1 MTSDYVIVGAG
12 PAGSALAGRLAGAG
26 ASVTILEAGG
36 PDTHPDIA
44 RPGGFAALWGT
55 GHDWGYTTT
64 AQPELGGR
72 RLAWPRGRVVGGS
85 ASINAQMWVRGTRA
99 DYDAWGALAPGW
111 SWADVAPVYE
121 RMEHRDGSNR
131 DGVYGTSG
139 PQWISEVRDPNPST
153 AAFFAACDE
162 VGIPRLGEL
171 NDPDRSGYAPT
182 PVTQRAGRRWTA
194 ADGYLRPAVRSGAV
208 RLVTAARVLRVLLD
222 GDRATGVEYADA
234 AGARHRVT
242 AGREVVLCAGA
253 IGSPHLLMLSGI
265 GPAGQLAR
273 SGVPVRHD
281 LPGVGANLAD
291 HPAISLHRHCPRP
304 VSLLTARSRRNRLRY
319 ALRRRGPLASNVAE
333 AVAFLHS
340 GPGLAGHD
348 LELIWSPAPYS
359 DRGRAVPPGH
369 GLTIDVVLLQPDS
382 RGRLELVSADPGVPP
397 RIDPA
402 YLTARADLDRLIA
415 GVRRAERV
423 FGAPALAAFRGAP
436 MDPYPGVTGDDR
448 LERYVRAHLET
459 LYHPAGTCRMGD
471 GPDAVVDA
479 RLRVHGVAG
488 LRVADVSVLPAL
500 NRGHTL
506 APAMLIGERAADF
519 LTSAKF
525 TADNGNFA
533 ESPPPDRE
541 LL

>member
-1 MTSDYVIVGAG
+1 MSSDYLVVGAG
-12 PAGSALAGRLAGAG
+12 PAGCALAGRLAGAG
-26 ASVTILEAGG
+26 ASVTVLEGGG
-36 PDTHPDIA
+36 PDTHPDIR

-55 GHDWGYTTT
+55 DHDWNYTTA
-64 AQPELGGR
+64 AQSELGGR

-99 DYDAWGALAPGW
+99 DYDAWGDRAPGW
-111 SWADVAPVYE
+111 SWADVAPVFA

-131 DGVYGTSG
+131 GGVYGTRG
-139 PQWISEVRDPNPST
+139 PQWISEVPDPNPST
-153 AAFFAACDE
+153 AAFFAACDQA
-162 VGIPRLGEL
+162 GIPRLGEL
-171 NDPDRSGYAPT
+171 NDPERSGYAPT

-194 ADGYLRPAVRSGAV
+194 ADGYLRPAVRAGGV
-208 RLVTAARVLRVLLD
+208 RLITAARVLRVLFD
-222 GDRATGVEYADA
+222 GDRATGVEYRDP
-234 AGARHRVT
+234 GGVRHRVS
-242 AGREVVLCAGA
+242 ARREVVLCAGA

-265 GPAGQLAR
+265 GPRDQLDRA
-273 SGVPVRHD
+273 GVPVRHA
-281 LPGVGANLAD
+281 LPGVGGNLQD

-359 DRGRAVPPGH
+359 DRGRAVPAGH
-369 GLTIDVVLLQPDS
+369 GLTIDVVLLQPHS
-382 RGRLELVSADPGVPP
+382 RGSIDLVSADPDVPP

-402 YLTARADLDRLIA
+402 YLSAGADLDRLMI

-423 FGAPALAAFRGAP
+423 FGATAMAPYRGAP

-448 LERYVRAHLET
+448 LERYVREHLET
-459 LYHPAGTCRMGD
+459 LYHPAGTCRMGS
-471 GPDAVVDA
+471 GPDAVVDP

-488 LRVADVSVLPAL
+488 LRIADVSVLPTL

-506 APAMLIGERAADF
+506 APAVLIGERAADF
-519 LTSAKF
+519 LTSAEV
-525 TADNGNFA
+525 AVDNGNFA
-533 ESPPPDRE
+533 EYPLPGRE